1 MDYEQRNPIPLP
13 QSGAFE
19 SVSSTLDSVFDWQYA
34 LEQRGLMALYEK
46 GKANNWNATELD
58 WSTEVSIERMMQ
70 ERTAAGG
77 GALLTEVLRPPK
89 DLGDRGLVELQLHMN
104 SFMLSQFLHG
114 EQGALLATAKIVQ
127 TVPEEESKFY
137 AASQVMDEAR
147 HVEVYHRYLTEKM
160 GIAYPVVPSL
170 QSLLDDIIRDPRWDV
185 TFLGMQ
191 IMVEGVALAAFSMM
205 RMMMAGEPLIQDITT
220 RIMADESRHV
230 AFGVLALGDFYRDEL
245 SGSELKEREDF
256 VIEST
261 HLLRER
267 LKMEPVFERLG
278 FDVPVWTAWSD
289 NTPFMKGFRQMT
301 FSKIVPNLKR
311 LGLLTP
317 RVREAFA
324 KMDLLRFE
332 HLKDSVE
339 EAEPQPPEELVK
351 LLMEFLDTNAKSPQK
366 PTLGA

>member
-13 QSGAFE
+13 ESGAFE
-19 SVSSTLDSVFDWQYA
+19 SVSATIDTVFDWQYA
-34 LEQRGLMALYEK
+34 LEQKGLMALYEK

-58 WSTEVSIERMMQ
+58 WSVDVSMERMMR
-70 ERTAAGG
+70 ERTAVGG
-77 GALLTEVLRPPK
+77 GTLMNQVLRPPQQLEEEK
-89 DLGDRGLVELQLHMN
+89 VVELQLNMN

-127 TVPEEESKFY
+127 TVPQEESKFY

-160 GIAYPVVPSL
+160 GISYPVVPSL
-170 QSLLDDIIRDPRWDV
+170 QSLLDDIIEDPRWDL

-191 IMVEGVALAAFSMM
+191 IMVEGLALAAFSMM

-230 AFGVLALGDFYRDEL
+230 AFGVLSLGDFYRNQI
-245 SGSELKEREDF
+245 SGSEMKEREDF
-256 VIEST
+256 VIEAT

-267 LKMEPVFERLG
+267 LKMEPVFERMG
-278 FDVPVWTAWSD
+278 FDVPTWTAWSD
-289 NTPFMKGFRQMT
+289 STPFMKGFRQMT

-317 RVREAFA
+317 RVRDAYA

-351 LLMEFLDTNAKSPQK
+351 LLMEFLNTQVD
-366 PTLGA
+366 PTTGRPTAA

>member
-1 MDYEQRNPIPLP
+1 MDYAQRNPIPLP
-13 QSGAFE
+13 ASGPFE
-19 SVSSTLDSVFDWQYA
+19 SVSATLETVFDWQYA
-34 LEQRGLMALYEK
+34 LEQKGLMALYEK
-46 GKANNWNATELD
+46 GKAANWNATELD
-58 WSTEVSIERMMQ
+58 WSADVSIERMMR
-70 ERTAAGG
+70 ERTAVGG
-77 GALLTEVLRPPK
+77 GTLMNQVLNPPSQLEEDK
-89 DLGDRGLVELQLHMN
+89 VVELQLNMN

-160 GIAYPVVPSL
+160 GISYPVVPSL
-170 QSLLDDIIRDPRWDV
+170 QSLLDDIIEDPRWDV

-191 IMVEGVALAAFSMM
+191 IMVEGLALAAFSMM

-230 AFGVLALGDFYRDEL
+230 AFGVLSLGDFYHNEL
-245 SGSELKEREDF
+245 SGNELREREDF
-256 VIEST
+256 VIEAT

-267 LKMEPVFERLG
+267 LKMEQVFDRMG
-278 FDVPVWTAWSD
+278 FDVPLWTEWSN

-317 RVREAFA
+317 RVREAYA

-351 LLMEFLDTNAKSPQK
+351 LLMEFLNTNVDTAGK
-366 PTLGA
+366 PTAAA